1 MFNVAGNFCATQAK
15 CPHKQGPL
23 NEGKLDGST
32 VTCPWHGSQFN
43 VCTGV
48 ILQGPAV
55 TPLKMYSI
63 VVEGEVGR
71 VERCRTVLL
80 CKTNACD
87 ADWLGR
93 RRLHEQLRTLFT
105 TRRWEQR

>member
-1 MFNVAGNFCATQAK
+1 MFNVSGNFCATQAK
-15 CPHKQGPL
+15 CSHKQGPL

-32 VTCPWHGSQFN
+32 VTCPWRGSQFN

-48 ILQGPAV
+48 VLQGPAV

-80 CKTNACD
+80 CKTNACGGH
-87 ADWLGR
+87 WLGR
-93 RRLHEQLRTLFT
+93 RRLHEQLRTPFT
-105 TRRWEQR
+105 THRWEQR